1 VKLFSEVEKKR
12 IAYHNDQS
20 QQTVHRSSLLVP
32 RFEHATTVISFLNH
46 FLLKRNYESVTL
58 KITAISY
65 EGKLKS
71 SKSIEINEPRVYTFY
86 LEELFQDSA
95 TTGEYLVEFFST
107 KNLFFPYP
115 AVMINH
121 VGQDFINTVHAYN
134 RVLNDI
140 FEDDEIN
147 SIQVCESSIDVT
159 VDDEYDSFFNCASGP
174 FNLTDTLKI
183 TLEDSSQLS
192 RDIPIKM
199 DRMSVQTHMLSE
211 IFDRKSISETT
222 LKILQPK
229 QSLFYGRL
237 LAGVM
242 NRKTGAFSA
251 NHSYYDSS
259 TLTDCVKGDLSSQ
272 SFPYFG
278 ASHNRVTMYPINSQ
292 SCLALKIELSNGVDT
307 FESKAKTLCSPS
319 FLPVTFDINELVE
332 EAGYEDVSL
341 FRVVAYSDNGY
352 IPTRISLQI
361 KYGPLNSKSKLY
373 ASISETLLNPASYVA
388 PKNSQM
394 IWGQVVNDKFYSTR
408 VGICFCDPEVLNG
421 EIIIQF
427 YDESGILAT
436 STMKASGRK
445 SVIFESEF
453 LMNLGSEDRF
463 IWYVARSKSGKL
475 NSQSFHY
482 HRLTD
487 NSSGEHCF

>member
-1 VKLFSEVEKKR
+1 MKLFSEVERAR
-12 IAYHNDQS
+12 IAYHTDQF
-20 QQTVHRSSLLVP
+20 QKTVHRSSLLVP
-32 RFEHATTVISFLNH
+32 RFDNATSVISFLNH
-46 FLLKRNYESVTL
+46 FLIKRNYEIVTL
-58 KITAISY
+58 KITAISCK
-65 EGKLKS
+65 GKFKN

-86 LEELFQDSA
+86 LEDLFQDSA
-95 TTGEYLVEFFST
+95 DTGEYLVEFFST

-115 AVMINH
+115 AVMVNH
-121 VGQDFINTVHAYN
+121 VGKDFINTVHAYN

-147 SIQVCESSIDVT
+147 GIQVCESSIDVT
-159 VDDEYDSFFNCASGP
+159 VDEEYDSFFICASGP
-174 FNLTDTLKI
+174 FNLTDNLTI

-192 RDIPIKM
+192 REIPIRI
-199 DRMSVQTHMLSE
+199 DRMSLRTFMLSE
-211 IFDRKSISETT
+211 IFDRKLICEST

-237 LAGVM
+237 LVGVM

-259 TLTDCVKGDLSSQ
+259 TLNDYVKGDFSAQ
-272 SFPYFG
+272 SFPYF
-278 ASHNRVTMYPINSQ
+278 ANCHNRVTMYPINSQ
-292 SCLALKIELSNGVDT
+292 SCLALKIEVSNGVDT

-319 FLPVTFDINELVE
+319 LLPVTFDINELVE
-332 EAGYEDVSL
+332 ESGCEDISL
-341 FRVVAYSDNGY
+341 FRVVAYSDNDY
-352 IPTRISLQI
+352 IPSRISLQI

-373 ASISETLLNPASYVA
+373 TSISETLLNSTPYVA
-388 PKNSQM
+388 PKSGQM

-408 VGICFCDPEVLNG
+408 IGICFCDPEVLNG
-421 EIIIQF
+421 EILVQF
-427 YDESGILAT
+427 YDKSGVLASLT
-436 STMKASGRK
+436 IKASGRE
-445 SVIFESEF
+445 SVIFESDF

-475 NSQSFHY
+475 NGQSFHY